1 MVYNQ
6 LYIIKLRGKK
16 AFSMLHNIS
25 ILQLDTLYL
34 PSLEREDAFQGR
46 VWGFKT
52 RLAGCELSYWN
63 PSQSLGCPTHPN
75 EAV

>member
-34 PSLEREDAFQGR
+34 PRLEREDAFQGR
-46 VWGFKT
+46 VWGSKMQ
-52 RLAGCELSYWN
+52 LAGCKLGYWN
-63 PSQSLGCPTHPN
+63 PSQSIGCPTHQN
-75 EAV
+75 EAL

>member
-46 VWGFKT
+46 VWGFKM
-52 RLAGCELSYWN
+52 
-63 PSQSLGCPTHPN
+63 
-75 EAV
+75 